1 VLGKD
6 QRRHPYN
13 LGEHSNSNRNFEIHN
28 FANIIIPGKSGML
41 QNSPP
46 QKNHDLEIEA
56 SLGTLEV
63 PNDILMYIYYMGF

>member
-28 FANIIIPGKSGML
+28 FANIIIPGKFGML
-41 QNSPP
+41 Q
-46 QKNHDLEIEA
+46 NHDLEIEA
-56 SLGTLEV
+56 SLGTLEL